1 MESHGSSAKPK
12 DQAAKKSGGA
22 PGRKAGQ
29 ADKPGIANQ
38 QVQAGKNA
46 RRTARDPA
54 PGGRGQG
61 GGAEHKQSA
70 MALANEGAVD
80 VDAQEV
86 DAQALPGIA
95 IAENSDERHRKISA
109 AAYARAERR
118 GFEPGREEEDWL
130 SAEAEL
136 YGDYTR
142 DGEDED
148 GKPEQWN
155 AKQRKQID
163 SQ

>member
-1 MESHGSSAKPK
+1 MEPPRSSTKLK
-12 DQAAKKSGGA
+12 DEAAKKSSGA
-22 PGRKAGQ
+22 FRRKAGQ
-29 ADKPGIANQ
+29 ADKPDIAS

-46 RRTARDPA
+46 QQKAARS
-54 PGGRGQG
+54 GRNEGSDQDR
-61 GGAEHKQSA
+61 KQSV
-70 MALANEGAVD
+70 MGLSEGAGD
-80 VDAQEV
+80 I
-86 DAQALPGIA
+86 DAQALPGTA
-95 IAENSDERHRKISA
+95 IAENSDERHQKISA

-148 GKPEQWN
+148 EKHEQRH
-155 AKQRKQID
+155 QQ
-163 SQ
+163 